1 MRRDSALMV
10 VGCHSKFYIVNLN
23 VSHNLLV
30 SYDEFK
36 KASEADLAPMRISEG
51 TIGEFLQT
59 RMLSSFFF
67 FLKKKN
73 WLL

>member
-1 MRRDSALMV
+1 M
-10 VGCHSKFYIVNLN
+10 
-23 VSHNLLV
+23 SHNLLV

-67 FLKKKN
+67 FLKKIGCSN
-73 WLL
+73 SFYV